1 MIAGGADPTVHRRRL
16 RSELR
21 KTRELAKLTQRDVAR
36 EMDWSLSK
44 LIRIETGAVSIA
56 TNDLRALLALYEITD
71 RSRIDALIEV
81 ARASRERSWWSM
93 YKDLVSQEY
102 LAFLGYESSA
112 SVIRNFEP
120 LLVPGLLQTE
130 EYAREVL
137 SVLHGPDP
145 TSKIDKLVELRMQR
159 QELLER
165 KEPPSLHFI
174 LDEAVIRRIVGNPD
188 VARRQLNHLREL
200 ASRPKVTIRVVSFS
214 QGIYPGLRVPYVLF
228 EFPLPEDEDILYI
241 ENPQG
246 EMIIREGAP
255 DGLEGT
261 PPVIHLDIFWQLE
274 QISPKGDT
282 LPAIDDALARLDTTT
297 SSSPVLLPPSAVM
310 ATAAEVAAPAG

>member
-1 MIAGGADPTVHRRRL
+1 MIAAGADPTVHRRRL

-21 KTRELAKLTQRDVAR
+21 KARELAGLTQRDVAR

-71 RSRIDALIEV
+71 RQRIDALIEV
-81 ARASRERSWWSM
+81 ARASRERSWWST

-137 SVLHGPDP
+137 GVLQGPDV
-145 TSKIDKLVELRMQR
+145 SKIDKLVELRTQR

-174 LDEAVIRRIVGNPD
+174 LDEAVIRRIVGDPD
-188 VARRQLNHLREL
+188 VTRRQLNHLREV
-200 ASRPKVTIRVVSFS
+200 ASRPEITIRVVPFS

-246 EMIIREGAP
+246 EMIIREGTP
-255 DGLEGT
+255 DEPEGT
-261 PPVIHLDIFWQLE
+261 PPVVHLGIFWQLE
-274 QISPKGDT
+274 QISPKENT
-282 LPAIDDALARLDTTT
+282 LPAIDDALARLRTT
-297 SSSPVLLPPSAVM
+297 SPVLLPSARTE
-310 ATAAEVAAPAG
+310 TAAELAAPAG